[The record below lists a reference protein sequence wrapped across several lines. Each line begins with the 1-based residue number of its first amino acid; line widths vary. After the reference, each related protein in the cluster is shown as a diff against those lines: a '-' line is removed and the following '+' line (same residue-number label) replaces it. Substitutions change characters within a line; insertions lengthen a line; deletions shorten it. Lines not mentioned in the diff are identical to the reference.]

1 MIGSLFL
8 WKYSLDDPIF
18 LTDNFFLLKNLFAVT
33 WEPRGKASILSRTE
47 TMNTRKRFFA
57 LSPAEVSE
65 EDPGCTEVIWK
76 ELFERRREA
85 EEMFWDVLLLLNTW
99 PEIGYESK
107 ELENMISYNV
117 LNATYKF
124 LLLMPF
130 ILSWTNLF
138 FWSVFMNTKEPHLKM
153 RLS

>member
-1 MIGSLFL
+1 
-8 WKYSLDDPIF
+8 
-18 LTDNFFLLKNLFAVT
+18 
-33 WEPRGKASILSRTE
+33 
-47 TMNTRKRFFA
+47 
-57 LSPAEVSE
+57 
-65 EDPGCTEVIWK
+65 
-76 ELFERRREA
+76 
-85 EEMFWDVLLLLNTW
+85 
-99 PEIGYESK
+99 
-107 ELENMISYNV
+107 MISYNI